1 MRCICIQK
9 GGKCYFYLASGTC
22 PLYKTEP
29 QTFDV
34 ISFQIT
40 VNQNVFVYLI
50 DYCSPKVLTDDWQAN
65 RKTGQKLNLQKGHK
79 NWMRSIK

>member
-1 MRCICIQK
+1 MQK

-29 QTFDV
+29 QTFEV

-50 DYCSPKVLTDDWQAN
+50 DYCSPKVLTDD
-65 RKTGQKLNLQKGHK
+65 
-79 NWMRSIK
+79 

>member
-1 MRCICIQK
+1 MRYICIQK

-29 QTFDV
+29 QTFEV

-40 VNQNVFVYLI
+40 VNQNEFVYIKTLFI
-50 DYCSPKVLTDDWQAN
+50 QLNYHKETAN
-65 RKTGQKLNLQKGHK
+65 LGERHTFKWSTNV
-79 NWMRSIK
+79 